1 LYAIVKRAELEDFDS
16 HVTPLEVAWFM
27 GAL

>member
-1 LYAIVKRAELEDFDS
+1 LYSTVKRAELEDFDS